1 MGFWRHGAPGVVAAA
16 LLAVPAVATARE
28 PARAGAHRPAGVA
41 AVKRGLKGLVAAKG
55 GPPGAIATLY
65 RNGRLTTISVGR
77 ANVKRRG
84 APRATDHMRIASVAK
99 AYSGAVVL
107 HLVGHGLL
115 GLNDTIGKRL
125 PSLPAAWGAVTIRQ
139 MLDHTSGL
147 PNYTDSDGFKQQV
160 DKDPSGFVAPTTVIS
175 WVRSQGLN
183 FTPGSSYEYS
193 NTDNIVLGLIAQEVT
208 GESYRTLL
216 AKIVF
221 GPARLRQTSLPTT
234 TLTLAKPFI
243 HGYVVVPGSK
253 PTDVTTFL
261 SPSGAWASGGIAST
275 PADLN
280 RFMRNYLAR
289 TFFGS
294 AEQRAQMQFVAGSS
308 SPPGPGTNSAGLA
321 IFRYR
326 TRCGTVYGHTGNFP
340 GYTQFAAATR
350 NGKRAVTTSL
360 NIPAPTGAL
369 LARLR
374 SVQTTAVCALLRK

>member
-1 MGFWRHGAPGVVAAA
+1 VGFLGSGVLGVVAAGS
-16 LLAVPAVATARE
+16 LVFPAAAAAHK
-28 PARAGAHRPAGVA
+28 PAGAGAHQPTGVA
-41 AVKRGLKGLVAAKG
+41 TVKRGLEHLVAAPG

-65 RNGRLTTISVGR
+65 RNRHLIAIRVGR
-77 ANVKRRG
+77 AEIDHPAV
-84 APRATDHMRIASVAK
+84 PRVTDHMRIASVAK
-99 AYSGAVVL
+99 AFSGAVVL
-107 HLVGHGLL
+107 HLVGQGLI
-115 GLNDTIGKRL
+115 GLDNTISQRL

-147 PNYTDSDGFKQQV
+147 PDYTKSDGFEKQVGQ
-160 DKDPSGFVAPTTVIS
+160 DPAGFVAPSTIIS
-175 WVRSQGLN
+175 WVRSKGLD
-183 FTPGSSYEYS
+183 FTPGSKYEYS
-193 NTDNIVLGLIAQEVT
+193 NTDNIVLGMIAESVT
-208 GESYRTLL
+208 GESYGTLL
-216 AKIVF
+216 QKIVF
-221 GPARLRQTSLPTT
+221 DPAKLHQTTLPTT
-234 TLTLAKPFI
+234 VALPTPFI
-243 HGYVVVPGSK
+243 HGYVVNGSE
-253 PTDVTTFL
+253 PTDVSTFL
-261 SPSGAWASGGIAST
+261 SPSGAWASGGIVST

-369 LARLR
+369 LEQLR
-374 SVQTTAVCALLRK
+374 AVQTTAVCALLGK